1 MVTAFNELKSEAEV
15 LGRDVMLLH
24 AGDAIT
30 GSLYYTLFEGD
41 ADAAM
46 MSHICFDAFVPGNH
60 EFDHGDG
67 GLAKFLKAL
76 KTSYDQ
82 SNTCDKAPIILGANI
97 VPNPNSPLL
106 ASDVPQMENSSVVI
120 LSNGEKVG
128 LVGIDIK
135 IKVEVSSKPDE
146 GTHLLDERET
156 AQAEIDALI
165 ASGVNKIVLLTHV
178 GYMNDVNVMAEL
190 NGVDVVVGGDSHT
203 LLASEKTEIFG
214 TTNPTGPYATIVEKE
229 DGSKVCVVQAWCYSQ
244 VVGNLQIDFDEEGK
258 VLSCEGMNVVPVN
271 PDFVTNKDH
280 AEPYELDQ
288 ADAKIV
294 IDGLIEMSGGQA
306 RPFDE
311 DKDTANDLSQY
322 LEKVGEYGQET
333 HATVPTTIPLEINPH
348 ESGAADFVVEGFL
361 LNSYSAADVALAGRG
376 SVRVNIEKGDFNTE
390 EAYTLLPFGNF
401 LVNIVLTGQQI
412 KSALEDGLDYYLDPN
427 GSTGAYP
434 KTSGLRF
441 HVNEAMKK
449 GSRISNMEINPALKG
464 EWAPLD
470 MLKNYTLVTT
480 DYIASGKDGY
490 YEFEGSDYLDL
501 GLEYAASFIDYAK
514 MVKVLEKV
522 PKERASTQSWRNSQG
537 EEYHV
542 DIASGDSTPED
553 TPFTFSD
560 TSASGTTHD
569 LKASFIVVFIA
580 LLMW

>member
-1 MVTAFNELKSEAEV
+1 MFALLYTCLLSLVHCSLISHQSFNS
-15 LGRDVMLLH
+15 
-24 AGDAIT
+24 IT
-30 GSLYYTLFEGD
+30 HLTSQ
-41 ADAAM
+41 
-46 MSHICFDAFVPGNH
+46 

-82 SNTCDKAPIILGANI
+82 SNTCDKAPVILGANI

-135 IKVEVSSKPDE
+135 LKVEVSSKPDE

-178 GYMNDVNVMAEL
+178 GYMNDVNWMAEL
-190 NGVDVVVGGDSHT
+190 NGVDVVVGGGSHT
-203 LLASEKTEIFG
+203 LLASEKTEMFG

-333 HATVPTTIPLEINPH
+333 HATVPTTIPLEINRH

-361 LNSYSAADVALAGRG
+361 LNSYSAADVALAGSG
-376 SVRVNIEKGDFNTE
+376 SVRVNIEVVRDLSFNSSLCNCCVTNMIQCNFHFKGDFNTE
-390 EAYTLLPFGNF
+390 DAYTLLPFGNF

-412 KSALEDGLDYYLDPN
+412 KSALEDGLDYYLVPN

-580 LLMW
+580 LLVW

>member
-1 MVTAFNELKSEAEV
+1 M
-15 LGRDVMLLH
+15 
-24 AGDAIT
+24 
-30 GSLYYTLFEGD
+30 
-41 ADAAM
+41 
-46 MSHICFDAFVPGNH
+46 
-60 EFDHGDG
+60 
-67 GLAKFLKAL
+67 KAL

-82 SNTCDKAPIILGANI
+82 SNTCDKAPVILGANI

-135 IKVEVSSKPDE
+135 VKVEVSSKPDE

-178 GYMNDVNVMAEL
+178 GYMNDVNWMAEL

-203 LLASEKTEIFG
+203 LLASEKTEMFG
-214 TTNPTGPYATIVEKE
+214 TTNPTGPYATIVEKQ

-294 IDGLIEMSGGQA
+294 IDSLIEMSGGQA

-333 HATVPTTIPLEINPH
+333 HATVPTTIPLEINRH
-348 ESGAADFVVEGFL
+348 ESGAADFVVEGLL
-361 LNSYSAADVALAGRG
+361 LNSYSYSAADVALLGRG
-376 SVRVNIEKGDFNTE
+376 AVRVNIEK
-390 EAYTLLPFGNF
+390 
-401 LVNIVLTGQQI
+401 V
-412 KSALEDGLDYYLDPN
+412 
-427 GSTGAYP
+427 
-434 KTSGLRF
+434 R
-441 HVNEAMKK
+441 
-449 GSRISNMEINPALKG
+449 
-464 EWAPLD
+464 
-470 MLKNYTLVTT
+470 
-480 DYIASGKDGY
+480 
-490 YEFEGSDYLDL
+490 DL
-501 GLEYAASFIDYAK
+501 SFILFF
-514 MVKVLEKV
+514 V
-522 PKERASTQSWRNSQG
+522 
-537 EEYHV
+537 H
-542 DIASGDSTPED
+542 
-553 TPFTFSD
+553 
-560 TSASGTTHD
+560 
-569 LKASFIVVFIA
+569 
-580 LLMW
+580 LLCY

>member
-1 MVTAFNELKSEAEV
+1 MVTAFNELKYEAEE

-60 EFDHGDG
+60 VSFALLYTCLLSLVHCSLISQSFNSITHLTSQEFDHGDG

-82 SNTCDKAPIILGANI
+82 SNTCDKAPVILGANI

-135 IKVEVSSKPDE
+135 VKVEVSSKPDE

-178 GYMNDVNVMAEL
+178 GYMNDVNWMAEL

-203 LLASEKTEIFG
+203 LLASEKTEMFG
-214 TTNPTGPYATIVEKE
+214 TTNPTGPYATIVEKQ

-294 IDGLIEMSGGQA
+294 IDSLIEMSGGQA

-333 HATVPTTIPLEINPH
+333 HATVPTTIPLEINRH
-348 ESGAADFVVEGFL
+348 ESGAADFVVEGLL
-361 LNSYSAADVALAGRG
+361 LNSYSYSAADVALLGRG
-376 SVRVNIEKGDFNTE
+376 AVRVNIEK
-390 EAYTLLPFGNF
+390 
-401 LVNIVLTGQQI
+401 V
-412 KSALEDGLDYYLDPN
+412 
-427 GSTGAYP
+427 
-434 KTSGLRF
+434 R
-441 HVNEAMKK
+441 
-449 GSRISNMEINPALKG
+449 
-464 EWAPLD
+464 
-470 MLKNYTLVTT
+470 
-480 DYIASGKDGY
+480 
-490 YEFEGSDYLDL
+490 DL
-501 GLEYAASFIDYAK
+501 SFILFF
-514 MVKVLEKV
+514 V
-522 PKERASTQSWRNSQG
+522 
-537 EEYHV
+537 H
-542 DIASGDSTPED
+542 
-553 TPFTFSD
+553 
-560 TSASGTTHD
+560 
-569 LKASFIVVFIA
+569 
-580 LLMW
+580 LLCY